1 MNFLFLRCTRI
12 DVDEKDKPRPKNI
25 TNYRLQNHMLNG
37 KLKNTSQ
44 VLFVNRQASRLKLT
58 GINKE
63 APEVRLDMYFDKSTK
78 DFRLMMNL
86 LSERPGTEGLSQS
99 FRLLTIF
106 DKHFKRQW
114 TPNDI
119 RILESNVS
127 GDNAW

>member
-1 MNFLFLRCTRI
+1 M
-12 DVDEKDKPRPKNI
+12 DEKDKPRHRKI
-25 TNYRLQNHMLNG
+25 TNYRVQNNMLNG
-37 KLKNTSQ
+37 ELKNTSP
-44 VLFVNRQASRLKLT
+44 VLFVNRQASKLKLT

-119 RILESNVS
+119 RILESNVCD
-127 GDNAW
+127 DNAW

>member
-1 MNFLFLRCTRI
+1 M
-12 DVDEKDKPRPKNI
+12 DEKDKPRLKTI
-25 TNYRLQNHMLNG
+25 KTYRLQNHMLNG
-37 KLKNTSQ
+37 QLKNTSQ
-44 VLFVNRQASRLKLT
+44 LLFVNRQASRFKLT

-63 APEVRLDMYFDKSTK
+63 PPEVRLDMYFDKSTK
-78 DFRLMMNL
+78 DFRLMMNM

>member
-1 MNFLFLRCTRI
+1 
-12 DVDEKDKPRPKNI
+12 
-25 TNYRLQNHMLNG
+25 MLNG

-44 VLFVNRQASRLKLT
+44 VLFVSRQASRLKLT

-114 TPNDI
+114 TPNDT

>member
-1 MNFLFLRCTRI
+1 M
-12 DVDEKDKPRPKNI
+12 DEKDKPRPKKI
-25 TNYRLQNHMLNG
+25 TNYRVQNNMLNG
-37 KLKNTSQ
+37 KLKNTST
-44 VLFVNRQASRLKLT
+44 VLFVNRQASKLKLT

-119 RILESNVS
+119 RILESNVCD
-127 GDNAW
+127 DNAW

>member
-1 MNFLFLRCTRI
+1 M
-12 DVDEKDKPRPKNI
+12 DEKDKPRPKKI
-25 TNYRLQNHMLNG
+25 TNFRLQNNMLNG
-37 KLKNTSQ
+37 KLNNTSQ
-44 VLFVNRQASRLKLT
+44 ILFVNRQSSKLKLT
-58 GINKE
+58 GVNKE

-119 RILESNVS
+119 RIVESNVT
-127 GDNAW
+127 DYNAW

>member
-1 MNFLFLRCTRI
+1 MI
-12 DVDEKDKPRPKNI
+12 
-25 TNYRLQNHMLNG
+25 NG
-37 KLKNTSQ
+37 KIKKTSL
-44 VLFVNRQASRLKLT
+44 VLFVNRQEPKSKIT
-58 GINKE
+58 GIDKE
-63 APEVRLDMYFDKSTK
+63 PPEVRLDMYFDKSTK

-119 RILESNVS
+119 RILESNVTDYS
-127 GDNAW
+127 AW

>member
-1 MNFLFLRCTRI
+1 M
-12 DVDEKDKPRPKNI
+12 DEKDKPSPKHI
-25 TNYRLQNHMLNG
+25 TNYRLQNHMPNG

-44 VLFVNRQASRLKLT
+44 VLFVNRQASRLKQA

-119 RILESNVS
+119 RILESNNS
-127 GDNAW
+127 ENDSW